1 MKTTRS
7 FIINAVK
14 TAVVFMVIFAMPAI
28 MIALLW
34 LDLSIYKSCMHSPS
48 YCAVMFILAGFVT
61 FAYIDSRVEKKSQ
74 PRYADDDL
82 FG

>member
-1 MKTTRS
+1 MKTTRN

-34 LDLSIYKSCMHSPS
+34 LDLSLYKACMHSPS
-48 YCAVMFILAGFVT
+48 YCTVMFIIAGLVT
-61 FAYIDSRVEKKSQ
+61 LVYTDIRVEKSK
-74 PRYADDDL
+74 
-82 FG
+82 

>member
-28 MIALLW
+28 MIALIW
-34 LDLSIYKSCMHSPS
+34 LDLSIYKSCVTSPS
-48 YCAVMFILAGFVT
+48 YCAPMFILAGIVT
-61 FAYIDSRVEKKSQ
+61 LVYIDSRIERSK
-74 PRYADDDL
+74 
-82 FG
+82 